1 MEPERKSDR
10 VRRLIR
16 EGDYKAA
23 LRIAKD
29 FRLGI
34 SKEQSDDM
42 IRGYECMTNPRFYV
56 SIGVDITKTVEKGL
70 ETLLSLYGV

>member
-34 SKEQSDDM
+34 SKEQSDNM

-56 SIGVDITKTVEKGL
+56 SIGVDIARTVEKGL

>member
-34 SKEQSDDM
+34 SKEQSDNM

-56 SIGVDITKTVEKGL
+56 SIGVDIARTVEKGL
-70 ETLLSLYGV
+70 ETLLSLYVV

>member
-10 VRRLIR
+10 VRRFIR

-34 SKEQSDDM
+34 SKEQSDNM

-56 SIGVDITKTVEKGL
+56 SIGVDIARTVEKGL

>member
-23 LRIAKD
+23 FRIAKD

-34 SKEQSDDM
+34 SKEQSDNM

-56 SIGVDITKTVEKGL
+56 SIGVDIARTVEKGL